1 MPPIAEQAARLN
13 FEIVGDLTR
22 CPEEERNR
30 REQIYTDAAQNTYY
44 LVRGILTIVAADG
57 SVI

>member
-22 CPEEERNR
+22 RPEDERNR

-57 SVI
+57 SVF

>member
-22 CPEEERNR
+22 RPEDERNR
-30 REQIYTDAAQNTYY
+30 REQIYADVAQNTYY

-57 SVI
+57 SVF

>member
-22 CPEEERNR
+22 RPEVERNR

-44 LVRGILTIVAADG
+44 LWRGILTIVAADG
-57 SVI
+57 SVF